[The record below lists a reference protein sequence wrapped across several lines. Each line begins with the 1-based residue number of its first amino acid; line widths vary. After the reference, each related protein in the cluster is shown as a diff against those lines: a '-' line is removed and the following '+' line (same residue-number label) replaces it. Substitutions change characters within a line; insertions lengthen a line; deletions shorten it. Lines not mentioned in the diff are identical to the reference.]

1 MKSFYLLSFVLLMG
15 FSIRAQEAI
24 KITDSID
31 KNRLLIYATN
41 QTLTDLDILLTLDGS
56 GFRQR
61 AGAPRRMHIP
71 ARAKVNV
78 LSLVIERGKTPYYDY
93 HVETFEELAARSLKF
108 EIIELVKVKPPAP
121 IHLIFPDTC
130 TNCEEL
136 LAQMNEGPYDFFQ
149 RSLSDNEDMKT
160 QLAPA
165 FIGTTYDIDTI
176 DTAIVMIGGKV
187 FPQLQTYE
195 EIIAKINELYP
206 AP

>member
-1 MKSFYLLSFVLLMG
+1 MG

-160 QLAPA
+160 QLAQA

-176 DTAIVMIGGKV
+176 DTAIIMLGGKL
-187 FPQLQTYE
+187 FPNLLTYD
-195 EIIAKINELYP
+195 EIIEKLNEVSP
-206 AP
+206 